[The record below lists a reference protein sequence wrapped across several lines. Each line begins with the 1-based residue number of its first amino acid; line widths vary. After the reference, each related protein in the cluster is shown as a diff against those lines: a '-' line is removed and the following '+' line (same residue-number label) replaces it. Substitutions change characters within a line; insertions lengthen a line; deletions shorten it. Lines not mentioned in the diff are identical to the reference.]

1 MASKYNYLKKRA
13 LYDLAL
19 SYLDDVPVSSKCDYH
34 CRRGFESLTFYPGEK
49 TVRFSVMNG
58 GAWIGV
64 AERDG
69 DGCIIRHEVL
79 KRI

>member
-1 MASKYNYLKKRA
+1 MAYNYLKKRA

-19 SYLDDVPVSSKCDYH
+19 SYLDDVPLSSKCEYH
-34 CRRGFESLTFYPGEK
+34 CHRGFEYLTYYLVEK

-64 AERDG
+64 AERDA
-69 DGCIIRHEVL
+69 DGYIIRSEVL